1 MKLKRKVAMNGAQM
15 AWIGTPLC
23 TDLRTPRAHLLDL
36 VPGPGEAQNRAKIG
50 KM

>member
-1 MKLKRKVAMNGAQM
+1 MKRKVAMNGAQM

-23 TDLRTPRAHLLDL
+23 IDLRTPRAHLSDL
-36 VPGPGEAQNRAKIG
+36 VPGPGEAQNQAKIA